1 MPPSLR
7 STPRKTARATKS
19 DEGLAAQASQ
29 ANRRPP
35 ARKPTTQPQSRPS
48 IADDV
53 VNAAARQTE
62 QTSGLRAIRLR
73 LNLGGGIRKTSPAR
87 RSRSATPNRPPL
99 SAQAQARSISSN
111 SSTESLSPSSRDP
124 AQPATPL

>member
-7 STPRKTARATKS
+7 SAPRKTARVTKS
-19 DEGLAAQASQ
+19 DKGLATQASQ

-35 ARKPTTQPQSRPS
+35 ARKPAMQPQSKPS

-53 VNAAARQTE
+53 VNAAASQTE

-73 LNLGGGIRKTSPAR
+73 LNLDSRIRKTS
-87 RSRSATPNRPPL
+87 L
-99 SAQAQARSISSN
+99 V
-111 SSTESLSPSSRDP
+111 
-124 AQPATPL
+124 